1 MSLPLKPWLW
11 KIILEVLFTCGIV
24 YAFIFGFKL
33 RGRQHVPSS
42 TFKPQLSDSDVD
54 TLLRTLEM
62 FDKLMT
68 ENNITYILEGG
79 TLIGSFRHHG
89 PIPWD
94 DDVDVMVNASD
105 RSRLAE
111 LLPQMRPDFDL
122 FTPVN
127 YAWKFYD
134 AKSKHLPYKPFRW
147 PYVDIFFWGNN
158 ETHMYHEISVRRPQF
173 TAPTSKILPPVRRKF
188 AYLSLPV
195 PCNLNIGLHSVHLDM
210 CESPRYSHKAEKY
223 LPLQK
228 HTVVPCSELGQRYGF
243 VKHAQMTDGRWNES
257 MVYRGMVLYSV
268 ITPKYC

>member
-1 MSLPLKPWLW
+1 MSSRSWLW
-11 KIILEVLFTCGIV
+11 KIVLEVLFSCVIV
-24 YAFIFGFKL
+24 YAIIFGFKF
-33 RGRQHVPSS
+33 RKRKHVSNS
-42 TFKPQLSDSDVD
+42 VFQPQLSNTDAEKM
-54 TLLRTLEM
+54 LRTLEM

-68 ENNITYILEGG
+68 RNNITYILEGG

-111 LLPQMRPDFDL
+111 LLPQMRPDFDF

-134 AKSKHLPYKPFRW
+134 ATSKVLPYKPFRW
-147 PYVDIFFWGNN
+147 PYVDIFFWSNN
-158 ETHMYHEISVRRPQF
+158 QTHIYHEMHVRRSQF
-173 TAPTSKILPPVRRKF
+173 TAPIYNVLPPVRRKF
-188 AYLSLPV
+188 AHLYLPV
-195 PCNLNIGLHSVHLDM
+195 PCNLHIGLHSVNLEI
-210 CESPRYSHKAEKY
+210 CESPRYSHKTEKY
-223 LPLQK
+223 LPLSK
-228 HTVVPCSELGQRYGF
+228 FASVPCSDLGDRFGF
-243 VKHAQMTDGRWNES
+243 VKHVQTTDGRWNES